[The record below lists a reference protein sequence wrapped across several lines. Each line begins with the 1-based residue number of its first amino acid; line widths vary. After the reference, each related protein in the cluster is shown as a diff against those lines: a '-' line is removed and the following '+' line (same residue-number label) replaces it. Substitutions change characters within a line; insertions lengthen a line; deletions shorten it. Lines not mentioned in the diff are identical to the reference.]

1 MTNDETRAR
10 FLQMLPPSVPASLAE
25 LQHYTAVLEALAVN
39 ALLAVAA
46 WEIADDSEAGGE
58 DAQEA
63 WAGLCEAYERWT
75 SEAERR
81 EREGDMEEEKVTL
94 VGPWDHDD
102 TWDFYLNKRF
112 IRGKA
117 TGVPRSVAEKIVK
130 ERRGYHIVPHVSYEP
145 IKQRGADN
153 G

>member
-25 LQHYTAVLEALAVN
+25 LQQYTAVLEALAVN
-39 ALLAVAA
+39 APLAVAA
-46 WEIADDSEAGGE
+46 WELADDSEAGGE

-63 WAGLCEAYERWT
+63 WAGLCEAYDRWAGGLSHRE
-75 SEAERR
+75 SEE
-81 EREGDMEEEKVTL
+81 DMEELVTL

-102 TWDFYLNKRF
+102 TWDFYLNKRV

-117 TGVPRSVAEKIVK
+117 TGVPLSVAEKIVK
-130 ERRGYHIVPHVSYEP
+130 ERRGYYIQHNVTYEP
-145 IKQRGADN
+145 TKAKGDSD